1 MEANLRKTIQ
11 QAPQTCMI
19 RAKNKDYCQTSPDGD
34 PTQEPGSPST
44 AKQTKVNQF
53 DKHREKRQ
61 GR

>member
-1 MEANLRKTIQ
+1 MEPNLQKTIQ

-34 PTQEPGSPST
+34 PTQEPGSLRT
-44 AKQTKVNQF
+44 GKQTKVNQV
-53 DKHREKRQ
+53 DKDREKRQ